1 MTMLDALPDA
11 RPPTLPKL
19 AGRVAAMRR
28 ISEAVAASDEDDAR
42 AILGLILEDLG
53 AGEPAPGFEE
63 VEIEAENWAALAAY
77 DELRAY
83 FFAIGERLK
92 HQMLGKRGQMRLASR
107 LMSGL
112 SADDRAT
119 VLTSLNLT
127 EPVAPRPSRASERP
141 SDDL

>member
-28 ISEAVAASDEDDAR
+28 ISEAVDASDEDDAR

-53 AGEPAPGFEE
+53 AGEPAPGFEN
-63 VEIEAENWAALAAY
+63 EAENWAALAAY

-92 HQMLGKRGQMRLASR
+92 YQMLGKRGKMRLASR
-107 LMSGL
+107 LMAGL

-119 VLTSLNLT
+119 VLASLDRT
-127 EPVAPRPSRASERP
+127 EPDAPRPSRASERP
-141 SDDL
+141 SDDF